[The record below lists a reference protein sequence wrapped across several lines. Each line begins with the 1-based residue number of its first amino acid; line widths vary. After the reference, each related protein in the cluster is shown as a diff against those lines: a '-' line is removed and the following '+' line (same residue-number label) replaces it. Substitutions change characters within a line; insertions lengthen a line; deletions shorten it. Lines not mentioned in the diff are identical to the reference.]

1 MNCLF
6 RELVS
11 ICACKI
17 LANYCSGNSGYK
29 KMNQDQLQLYS
40 RQIKLPQVGVDGQER
55 LLASTALIIGMGGLG
70 SPAALYLASAGVG
83 HLVISDYDRVE
94 LSNLQRQ
101 IIHRHADIGELKAHS
116 ASKNLHSV
124 NPDLKITAIDWELD
138 EDELLARIAQADV
151 VLDCS
156 DNFPTRYAVNR
167 ACMAKGVPL
176 VSGAAIRMEGQLA
189 SYLPAH
195 ETSPCYQCLYQL
207 EQDHAPTCSEE
218 GVVSPLVGII
228 GSMQAMHAMLILLGQ
243 TRSLLGKLHLFDAQH
258 MEWRSASV
266 SRDPACPV
274 CKVRP

>member
-1 MNCLF
+1 MD
-6 RELVS
+6 
-11 ICACKI
+11 
-17 LANYCSGNSGYK
+17 
-29 KMNQDQLQLYS
+29 QDQLQLYS

-55 LLASTALIIGMGGLG
+55 LLASTVLIIGMGGLG

-116 ASKNLHSV
+116 ARNNLHSV
-124 NPDLKITAIDWELD
+124 NPNLEITAIDWELD
-138 EDELLARIAQADV
+138 EDELLTRIAQADV

-189 SYLPAH
+189 SYLPEYEA
-195 ETSPCYQCLYQL
+195 SPCYQCLYQL

-243 TRSLLGKLHLFDAQH
+243 SKSLLGKLHLFDAQH

-266 SRDPACPV
+266 SRDPGCPV
-274 CKVRP
+274 CKARP